1 MVRSA
6 AVAAAVLGLSL
17 LPDAAGAVQGAP
29 PVVEVR
35 LSSYDFTPSTIHLH
49 VGQLQVLRLV
59 GESGSHNFSA
69 PALFAASHIDPGSVR
84 AAHGG
89 TIELHEGDV
98 VEIRMTPL
106 TAGTYAV
113 RCTHLFHTAYGMK
126 GEAIVG

>member
-1 MVRSA
+1 MLRSA
-6 AVAAAVLGLSL
+6 AFAAAVLSLSC
-17 LPDAAGAVQGAP
+17 LPAAAAVQAAP

-69 PALFAASHIDPGSVR
+69 PALFAASRIDPASVR

-89 TIELHEGDV
+89 TIELREGDV

-106 TAGTYAV
+106 TAGTWPV
-113 RCTHLFHTAYGMK
+113 RCTHLFHAAQGMK
-126 GEAIVG
+126 GEAIVS